1 MAIKLIKP
9 VDVAMPFQMAEAGY
23 PVTSQGRQT
32 LDALIRDCLLT
43 TPGERVYRPGYGSWL
58 RRIVFSNIGSP
69 SLLQARSEIVRAVGA
84 WVPQV
89 TIVAVDF
96 VVDDTT
102 VTAAV
107 TWQPSGSGAIA
118 TTTLE
123 FRQ

>member
-1 MAIKLIKP
+1 MSIKLIKP
-9 VDVAMPFQMAEAGY
+9 VDIADPFQMTEGGY
-23 PVTSQGRQT
+23 PVTVQGRDT
-32 LDALIRDCLLT
+32 LEDLIRDCLLT
-43 TPGERVYRPGYGSWL
+43 TPGERPYRPTYGSWL
-58 RRIVFSNIGSP
+58 RRIVFSNIGAP
-69 SLLQARSEIVRAVGA
+69 SLLQARSEIVRAVGS

-96 VVDDTT
+96 VVDDTK

-107 TWQPSGSGAIA
+107 SWQPSGSEGIA

>member
-1 MAIKLIKP
+1 MAELIKP

-23 PVTSQGRQT
+23 PVTSQGRDT
-32 LDALIRDCLLT
+32 LDALIQDCLLT
-43 TPGERVYRPGYGSWL
+43 TPGERPYRPTYGSWL
-58 RRIVFSNIGSP
+58 RRILFSNIGNP

-89 TIVAVDF
+89 TIVSVDF
-96 VVDDTT
+96 VVDDT
-102 VTAAV
+102 AV
-107 TWQPSGSGAIA
+107 QAFVSWQPSGSGGIA